1 MINLM
6 NRILNNKNIFVNNNN
21 KMSIFNNPEF
31 FNNSDN
37 KISKS
42 KKSIFDDIQPMTK
55 PNTNITD
62 HLKTLKF
69 NQLKAIA
76 KFHNLHFHIKLNSRN
91 NIIKALSSLYEYK
104 EGKYGSKPFNIILKD
119 NTVKQSVDVKKRS
132 KDDEF
137 IINLIN
143 KQGSKKTIQDVIKQ
157 L

>member
-1 MINLM
+1 
-6 NRILNNKNIFVNNNN
+6 
-21 KMSIFNNPEF
+21 MSIFDNPDF
-31 FNNSDN
+31 YSNSDN
-37 KISKS
+37 KLLKSKS
-42 KKSIFDDIQPMTK
+42 KSKSIFDDDIQPMTK

-104 EGKYGSKPFNIILKD
+104 EGKYGSKPFNIILK
-119 NTVKQSVDVKKRS
+119 NNIVKQSVDVKKKSS

-137 IINLIN
+137 VIDLIK
-143 KQGSKKTIQDVIKQ
+143 KQGSGKTIQEIIKN